1 MNGKRWL
8 RNRIPFL
15 LINILC
21 MTALGSFLLIT
32 GNSRDAVW
40 LILIVWTLILCAGL
54 AFSFLTRKRYFE
66 RLLRMAEELDER
78 YLIPEVMEE
87 PFLAEDLAYYR
98 ILRMAERSMLENVGD
113 IKRER
118 AEYREYIEQ
127 WIHEIKTPITGI
139 RLLCDNNRSD
149 LTRGIMAEV
158 EKIERYTEQSL
169 YYARSENTQKDYA
182 VREISLLDVIHGALA
197 DNKYLLMQEKVRLE
211 LPEKSICVYSDEKW
225 LRFILDQLI
234 VNAVKYARKTPEEGT
249 QGSQVDLPQGATG
262 TEPVIRFLTEDRG
275 EYVTLSIQDNGMGI
289 DAADLPRVFE
299 KGFTGQNG
307 RKVQRS
313 TGLGLYL
320 CKKLCGKLGIRIEI
334 ESGTVGDRMEN
345 GEIQQTGMIQQVGT
359 TVKLTFYLNHLI
371 HEVQEK

>member
-15 LINILC
+15 LVNVLG
-21 MTALGSFLLIT
+21 MAALACFLLVS
-32 GNSRDAVW
+32 GNSRDTACLVMTVW
-40 LILIVWTLILCAGL
+40 ILVLCAGL
-54 AFSFLTRKRYFE
+54 TCSFLTRKRYFD
-66 RLLRMAEELDER
+66 RLMRMAEELDER

-98 ILRMAERSMLENVGD
+98 ILRMAERSMLENIGD
-113 IKRER
+113 VKRER

-169 YYARSENTQKDYA
+169 YYARSENTQKDFA

-211 LPEKSICVYSDEKW
+211 LPEKSACVYSDEKW

-234 VNAVKYARKTPEEGT
+234 VNAVKYARKAPEEGLQESQEYPQ
-249 QGSQVDLPQGATG
+249 QGPMR
-262 TEPVIRFLTEDRG
+262 TESVISFLTEDMG

-307 RKVQRS
+307 RQVQHS

-334 ESGTVGDRMEN
+334 ESGTTGDKMEN
-345 GEIQQTGMIQQVGT
+345 GEIQQTGMIQQIGT

-371 HEVQEK
+371 YEVQEK